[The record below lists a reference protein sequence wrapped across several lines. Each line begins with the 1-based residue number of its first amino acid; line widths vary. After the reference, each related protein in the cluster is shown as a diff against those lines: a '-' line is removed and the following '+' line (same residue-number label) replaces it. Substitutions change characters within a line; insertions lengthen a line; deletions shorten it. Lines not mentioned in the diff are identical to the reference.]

1 MRRPSMWTQ
10 FDREANFLSLFFF
23 PFPEGLNV
31 PTPVS
36 RKCPSRASLRNLMK
50 WNDPDEV
57 GWWWVLVLSSII
69 TN

>member
-10 FDREANFLSLFFF
+10 LTGRQIFFLPFFF
-23 PFPEGLNV
+23 PLPEGLNV

-57 GWWWVLVLSSII
+57 GWWWVLVLSSMI